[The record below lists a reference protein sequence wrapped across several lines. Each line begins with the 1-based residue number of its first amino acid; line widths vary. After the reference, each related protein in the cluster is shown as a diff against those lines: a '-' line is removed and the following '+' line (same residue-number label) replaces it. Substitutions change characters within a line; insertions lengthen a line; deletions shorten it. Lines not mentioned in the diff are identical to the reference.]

1 MKFGSIAVDYVRVS
15 DGSTSGLSARGV
27 GVQVDGAKGLVSDNV
42 NMSQTIKWNDPT
54 SLSLSLRNQHSLSR
68 KLPVLLGDF
77 ACFASIFLQARS
89 PLLLRVPI
97 RFLGDASPKLR
108 EPLCPLDSC

>member
-1 MKFGSIAVDYVRVS
+1 MKFGLVAVDYVRVS

-54 SLSLSLRNQHSLSR
+54 SLSLLFKKPTQ
-68 KLPVLLGDF
+68 P
-77 ACFASIFLQARS
+77 
-89 PLLLRVPI
+89 
-97 RFLGDASPKLR
+97 
-108 EPLCPLDSC
+108 EPQTAGAPW